1 MNDRSLIMFDVDGTL
16 CRTHALDGSLF
27 IRALHDVVGSVE
39 IDDDWS
45 SYRHVTDRGIAAEVI
60 TRLHGRPASH
70 AELDRLQA
78 RFAELLDEILS
89 ADPQACREIDGAAA
103 LVRHLRAAGLPVAI
117 ATGGFGV
124 TARRKMTV
132 AGIPFE
138 GLPMASSEDALSR
151 EEIMAQAL
159 ERAARHHEVADFE
172 AVLYLGDGVWDLQA
186 SRNSGYAF
194 VGVGEGPRA
203 DLLRDLGADPVLPHF
218 GCLDTSLAGIRA
230 ALRHPLV

>member
-1 MNDRSLIMFDVDGTL
+1 VNHKSLIMFDVDGTL

-27 IRALHDVVGSVE
+27 VRALRDLVGPAE

-45 SYRHVTDRGIAAEVI
+45 AYRHVTDRGIAAEVI
-60 TRLHGRPASH
+60 TRLQGRPASH

-78 RFAELLDEILS
+78 RFAELLEETLT
-89 ADPQACREIDGAAA
+89 ADPEACREIEGAAA
-103 LVRHLRAAGLPVAI
+103 LVAHLRAEGWPLAI

-124 TARRKMTV
+124 TARRKMGV

-138 GLPMASSEDALSR
+138 DLPMASSEDALSR

-159 ERAARHHEVADFE
+159 ERAGRHYEVANFE

-186 SRNSGYAF
+186 SRNSGFAF

-203 DLLRDLGADPVLPHF
+203 QLLRDLGADPVLPHF
-218 GCLDTSLAGIRA
+218 GCLETSLAGLRA
-230 ALRHPLV
+230 ALRHFVA